1 MTISVS
7 EESLGGK
14 PLPVFCANRGVN
26 CAPQGMANSGFILVA
41 RQWQGFFCFQETSP
55 NVDSCCGACSSQALD
70 HQSSPTHSSWR
81 KTETAVIKTSRSLGG
96 RAALPFASVCVWS
109 WRWRWWKAWAWTSAV
124 HEMQHGHVAPA
135 FLLPHCS
142 GVVWRHKPP
151 WERRLSLPC
160 AQC

>member
-1 MTISVS
+1 
-7 EESLGGK
+7 
-14 PLPVFCANRGVN
+14 
-26 CAPQGMANSGFILVA
+26 MANSGFILVA
-41 RQWQGFFCFQETSP
+41 RQRQGFFCFQETSP
-55 NVDSCCGACSSQALD
+55 NVDSCCGACSSQVLN
-70 HQSSPTHSSWR
+70 HQSSPTRSSWR

-124 HEMQHGHVAPA
+124 HEMQHGHVAPV

-151 WERRLSLPC
+151 CERVPSARKHNTGRQQIPNIIYVFVNKAVEQAEKYS
-160 AQC
+160 